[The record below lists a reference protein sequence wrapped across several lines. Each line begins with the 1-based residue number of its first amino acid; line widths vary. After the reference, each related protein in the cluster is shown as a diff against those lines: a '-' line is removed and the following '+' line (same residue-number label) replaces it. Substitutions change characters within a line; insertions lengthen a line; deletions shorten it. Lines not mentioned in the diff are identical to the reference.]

1 MWTKGVCKKV
11 HHPNGEYSPSRIY
24 DVHAALLLT
33 TTFCFDNTQAYSQL
47 VSVSHPHRP
56 APPND
61 RGSHI
66 GRPRLCQHLLPP
78 VQLLQPVQALQ
89 PAAAQAWSSQLPEAG
104 LRLVQVTAGLTG
116 LAELPQLKIISLHG
130 CTAATQAS
138 DTALN
143 KLLKVLKAHKPMRV
157 KVIILRK
164 DVDYT
169 LHELHDLDNMD
180 LS

>member
-1 MWTKGVCKKV
+1 M
-11 HHPNGEYSPSRIY
+11 
-24 DVHAALLLT
+24 
-33 TTFCFDNTQAYSQL
+33 
-47 VSVSHPHRP
+47 
-56 APPND
+56 
-61 RGSHI
+61 
-66 GRPRLCQHLLPP
+66 
-78 VQLLQPVQALQ
+78 QLLQLAQAQKCIAVQASLPQ
-89 PAAAQAWSSQLPEAG
+89 WPEAV
-104 LRLVQVTAGLTG
+104 LCSVQVTAGLTG

-143 KLLKVLKAHKPMRV
+143 KLLKVLKAHKPARV
-157 KVIILRK
+157 KVVILRK

>member
-1 MWTKGVCKKV
+1 MESAAAK
-11 HHPNGEYSPSRIY
+11 
-24 DVHAALLLT
+24 AAL
-33 TTFCFDNTQAYSQL
+33 S
-47 VSVSHPHRP
+47 P
-56 APPND
+56 
-61 RGSHI
+61 
-66 GRPRLCQHLLPP
+66 
-78 VQLLQPVQALQ
+78 
-89 PAAAQAWSSQLPEAG
+89 LPEAV
-104 LRLVQVTAGLTG
+104 LRLAQVTAGLTG

-143 KLLKVLKAHKPMRV
+143 KLLKVLKAHKPARV